1 MSSPPRPQFS
11 DYYWMVD
18 MDAFDRLVMDQLE
31 KEAEILELID
41 SDEFEDRPSASHT
54 TVRSEELSLLSAF

>member
-1 MSSPPRPQFS
+1 MEAPLSCVDRGNTTQSLSMTRVLQS
-11 DYYWMVD
+11 DR
-18 MDAFDRLVMDQLE
+18 APAANQ
-31 KEAEILELID
+31 ILELID